1 MNRDQAL
8 PPQTD
13 LDVRGESDR
22 DGAGVGSRSH
32 PRERLCVAGDTT
44 WGTSCRSGRG
54 HAQQAP
60 ASLVA
65 HAEHHCSVAFSL
77 QMSFSL
83 FFPPIKTSWDGNF
96 KHKEKQTGQSH
107 GPPGT
112 AAGTSFTGS
121 LVLPVSSPT
130 ALFDFFEV
138 NSRHNC
144 IYLDYCKHFG
154 MYILFFLTFLL
165 WKTSNVKVEKCMMIP
180 GGTHTCHQL
189 GSAQLW
195 PAWPQLP
202 FPIPCPTEI
211 LE

>member
-22 DGAGVGSRSH
+22 DGAGVGSRSRPLEH
-32 PRERLCVAGDTT
+32 LCVAGDTT

-96 KHKEKQTGQSH
+96 KHKEKQTGQSD

-144 IYLDYCKHFG
+144 ICLDYCKHFG
-154 MYILFFLTFLL
+154 MYILFFFNLFIME
-165 WKTSNVKVEKCMMIP
+165 NFKCKGREVYDDP
-180 GGTHTCHQL
+180 RGHTHLSPARKCPAL
-189 GSAQLW
+189 ASLASA
-195 PAWPQLP
+195 PLP
-202 FPIPCPTEI
+202 HPPPH
-211 LE
+211 